1 MSLPERL
8 IQDAAAGLFTDV
20 AGVGIDVVDIDMLH
34 TLVLQGGPSF
44 IDAYWA
50 PAEQLATGN
59 QIERLAGRWAA
70 KEAVM
75 KCLGHGVGD
84 LDPIDIEIAAHS
96 SGAPHVILHRDAA
109 RLAAE
114 ANVGRCHVSMTHESS
129 WAAAIALAVRA

>member
-1 MSLPERL
+1 MSLLERL
-8 IQDAAAGLFTDV
+8 IHAAADGLLTDV
-20 AGVGIDVVDIDMLH
+20 AGVGIDIVDIDLLH
-34 TLVLQGGPSF
+34 TLVLQGGSSF

-59 QIERLAGRWAA
+59 QIDRLAGRWAA

-75 KCLGHGVGD
+75 KSLGHGVGD
-84 LDPIDIEIAAHS
+84 LDPIDIEIAADS
-96 SGAPHVILHRDAA
+96 CGAPHVVLHRDAA

-114 ANVGRCHVSMTHESS
+114 AHVGQCHVSITHESS

>member
-1 MSLPERL
+1 MSLPESL
-8 IQDAAAGLFTDV
+8 IQAAAGCLLADV
-20 AGVGIDVVDIDMLH
+20 AGVGIDVVDIDLLQS
-34 TLVLQGGPSF
+34 LVTQGGRSF

-75 KCLGHGVGD
+75 KSLGHGVGD

-96 SGAPHVILHRDAA
+96 SGAPHVVLHRDAA

-114 ANVGRCHVSMTHESS
+114 AHVSHCHVSITHESS
-129 WAAAIALAVRA
+129 WAAAIALAVKA